1 MACSKQN
8 EYGEQDELGSCFLFD
23 LHETRQAQSPMHLVL
38 QAELKFVCEPS
49 AITSRQLIH
58 SSFQT
63 VQMSSTGVLSSSFS
77 LLP

>member
-1 MACSKQN
+1 
-8 EYGEQDELGSCFLFD
+8 
-23 LHETRQAQSPMHLVL
+23 MHLVL